1 MKPKIYYDRETD
13 TLSIW
18 NGIPA
23 SEAEDVAEHLVADFN
38 EKGEVVG
45 FTLEHAAELLGVVPS
60 IPNSSDQCSEG
71 KPASRLF
78 GMLKYEGPPVT
89 LEEMEEAIVSG
100 ACEI

>member
-1 MKPKIYYDRETD
+1 MKPKIYYDRDTD
-13 TLSIW
+13 TLSVW

-23 SEAEDVAEHLVADFN
+23 SEAEDVAENLIADFSD
-38 EKGEVVG
+38 KGEVVG
-45 FTLEHAAELLGVVPS
+45 FTLERASEFLGTVPS
-60 IPNSSDQCSEG
+60 IPNSPDQCSEG

-89 LEEMEEAIVSG
+89 LEEMEDAIVSG